1 MEIVLFFQS
10 TLQKS
15 WRQKL
20 AGVHRFALEHGWFV
34 QVVSKSACAAEIR
47 DALREWRPVGCIV
60 DRAMSHTALP
70 DHVFRDIPT
79 VYHDPNP
86 TYRSRRH
93 PSLVH
98 DSAAEAAL
106 AGKELLGLNCSS
118 YAYIGTAD
126 GIHWDKDRLAQFRKD
141 AMTVGKP
148 VTVLPRFGLKE
159 AIVAL
164 PKPCGILGANDD
176 CAIRAFHAA
185 TTAGFSIPDEVA
197 LAGIDN
203 DEIYCESVSP
213 GLTSV
218 EPDFEGAG
226 YRLAQMLEAEIEREK
241 RGEAPPRLPHVENY
255 GPLRI
260 VRRGST
266 AVAPGLS
273 RAVRRALEHIRTHA
287 CQHEL
292 SVDDV
297 SAVMGCS
304 RSLATNRFRK
314 ETGHSILDEIHEH
327 RFRKMCELLS
337 CGHLPIGT
345 VVNLCGYE
353 SDGFAKKF
361 FRQRTGMSMREYRKC
376 ACNPISGGANASS
389 SQCSP

>member
-1 MEIVLFFQS
+1 MDIILFFQS

-15 WRQKL
+15 WWQKL

-34 QVVSKSACAAEIR
+34 QVVSKSASAAEIR
-47 DALREWRPVGCIV
+47 DALKEWRPVGCIV
-60 DRAMSHTALP
+60 DRAMNHTAPP

-79 VYHDPNP
+79 VYHDPSP
-86 TYRSRRH
+86 AFRPRH
-93 PSLVH
+93 HPFLMH

-106 AGKELLGLNCSS
+106 AGKELLDLNCAS

-141 AMTVGKP
+141 AKSAGTS
-148 VTVLPRFGLKE
+148 VTVLPRLGLKE
-159 AIVAL
+159 AITAL

-226 YRLAQMLEAEIEREK
+226 YRLAQMLETEIKRAK
-241 RGEAPPRLPHVENY
+241 RGEAPLQPPPVETY

-266 AVAPGLS
+266 AVIPGLS
-273 RAVRRALEHIRTHA
+273 RAVRRALEYIRSHA
-287 CQHEL
+287 CEHGL
-292 SVDDV
+292 SVDGV

-304 RSLATNRFRK
+304 RSLATSRFRK

-337 CGHLPIGT
+337 QGHLPIGI
-345 VVNLCGYE
+345 VVERCGYE
-353 SDGFAKKF
+353 SDGFAKRL
-361 FRQRTGMSMREYRKC
+361 FRQRTGMTMHEYRKR
-376 ACNPISGGANASS
+376 NLIP
-389 SQCSP
+389 QPQK

>member
-1 MEIVLFFQS
+1 MDIILFFQS
-10 TLQKS
+10 TLRKS

-34 QVVSKSACAAEIR
+34 QVVSKSASAAEIR
-47 DALREWRPVGCIV
+47 DALKEWRPVGCIV
-60 DRAMSHTALP
+60 DRAMNHTAPP
-70 DHVFRDIPT
+70 DHIFRDIPT
-79 VYHDPNP
+79 VYHDPSP
-86 TYRSRRH
+86 AYRSRHH
-93 PSLVH
+93 PVLMH

-106 AGKELLGLNCSS
+106 AGQELLGLNCAS

-141 AMTVGKP
+141 AKSTGKS
-148 VTVLPRFGLKE
+148 VTVLPRLGLKE
-159 AIVAL
+159 AITAL

-226 YRLAQMLEAEIEREK
+226 YRLAQMLETEIKRAK
-241 RGEAPPRLPHVENY
+241 RGEAPLQPPPVETY

-266 AVAPGLS
+266 AVIPGLS
-273 RAVRRALEHIRTHA
+273 RAVRRALEHIRSHA
-287 CQHEL
+287 CEHGL
-292 SVDDV
+292 SVDGV
-297 SAVMGCS
+297 AAVMGCS
-304 RSLATNRFRK
+304 RSLATSRFRK

-337 CGHLPIGT
+337 QGHLPIGI
-345 VVNLCGYE
+345 VVERCGYE
-353 SDGFAKKF
+353 SDGFAKRL
-361 FRQRTGMSMREYRKC
+361 FRQRTGMTMREYRK
-376 ACNPISGGANASS
+376 ANARPTSAGYN
-389 SQCSP
+389 

>member
-1 MEIVLFFQS
+1 MDIILFFQS
-10 TLQKS
+10 TLRKS

-34 QVVSKSACAAEIR
+34 QVVSKSASTAEIR
-47 DALREWRPVGCIV
+47 DALKEWRPVGCIV
-60 DRAMSHTALP
+60 DRAMNHTAPP

-79 VYHDPNP
+79 VYHDPSP
-86 TYRSRRH
+86 AFRPRH
-93 PSLVH
+93 HPFLMH

-106 AGKELLGLNCSS
+106 AGKELLDLNCAS

-141 AMTVGKP
+141 AKSAGKS
-148 VTVLPRFGLKE
+148 VTVLPRLGLKE
-159 AIVAL
+159 AITAL

-185 TTAGFSIPDEVA
+185 TTAGFTIPDEVA

-226 YRLAQMLEAEIEREK
+226 YRLAQMLETEIERAK
-241 RGEAPPRLPHVENY
+241 RGEAPPQPPPVETY

-266 AVAPGLS
+266 AIVPGLS
-273 RAVRRALEHIRTHA
+273 PSVRRALEHIRSHA
-287 CQHEL
+287 CEHGL
-292 SVDDV
+292 SVDGV

-304 RSLATNRFRK
+304 RSLATSRFRK

-327 RFRKMCELLS
+327 RFRNMCELLS
-337 CGHLPIGT
+337 QGHLPIGI
-345 VVNLCGYE
+345 VVERCGYK
-353 SDGFAKKF
+353 SDGFVKRL
-361 FRQRTGMSMREYRKC
+361 FRQRTGVTMREYRKR
-376 ACNPISGGANASS
+376 NTM
-389 SQCSP
+389 

>member
-141 AMTVGKP
+141 AMAVGKS
-148 VTVLPRFGLKE
+148 VTVLPRLGLKE

-197 LAGIDN
+197 L
-203 DEIYCESVSP
+203 
-213 GLTSV
+213 
-218 EPDFEGAG
+218 
-226 YRLAQMLEAEIEREK
+226 EIEREK

-287 CQHEL
+287 CRHEL

-327 RFRKMCELLS
+327 RFRKMCELLA
-337 CGHLPIGT
+337 CGHLPIGI

-361 FRQRTGMSMREYRKC
+361 FRQRTGMTMREYRKC
-376 ACNPISGGANASS
+376 ACNPISGGVNASS

>member
-1 MEIVLFFQS
+1 MDIILFFQS
-10 TLQKS
+10 TLRKS

-34 QVVSKSACAAEIR
+34 QVVSKSASAAEIR
-47 DALREWRPVGCIV
+47 DALKEWRPVGCIV
-60 DRAMSHTALP
+60 DRAMNHTAPP

-79 VYHDPNP
+79 VYHDPSP
-86 TYRSRRH
+86 AYRSRHH
-93 PSLVH
+93 PFLMH

-106 AGKELLGLNCSS
+106 AGKELLDLNCAS

-141 AMTVGKP
+141 AKSAGKS
-148 VTVLPRFGLKE
+148 VTVLPRLGLKE
-159 AIVAL
+159 AITAL

-226 YRLAQMLEAEIEREK
+226 YRLAQMLETEIKRAK
-241 RGEAPPRLPHVENY
+241 RGEAPPQPPPVETY

-266 AVAPGLS
+266 AIVPGLS
-273 RAVRRALEHIRTHA
+273 PSVRRALEHIRSHA
-287 CQHEL
+287 CEHGL
-292 SVDDV
+292 SVDGV

-304 RSLATNRFRK
+304 RSLATSRFRK

-337 CGHLPIGT
+337 QGHLPIGI
-345 VVNLCGYE
+345 VVERCGYE
-353 SDGFAKKF
+353 SDGFAKRL
-361 FRQRTGMSMREYRKC
+361 FRQRTGMTMREYRKR
-376 ACNPISGGANASS
+376 NLIPKP
-389 SQCSP
+389 QK